1 MNLTNLFKIAFKA
14 LSNNKLRGFLTMLGI
29 IIGVGSVITMLAI
42 GQGSKRSIQAQISE
56 MGSNM
61 IMIHPGGDRRGGVRL
76 DAADME
82 SLKLKDLE
90 DIQAQARYISYIS
103 PSVNSSGQAIFGA
116 NNTPTTV
123 YGISPEY
130 LDIRRYKV
138 EDGDIFSE
146 QDVKT
151 AAKVCLVGKSVVDEL
166 FPDGESPVGKVIRF
180 GKIPLRIV
188 GVLESKGYN
197 SMGMDQDDLILAPY
211 TTVQKRI
218 LAITHL
224 QSITCSALSEEYTDQ
239 AIEEITQILRTNH
252 KLKATDEDDFT
263 IRSQQELSSML
274 TSTTDMMTLL
284 LAAVALTA
292 LVPVLPARAEG
303 NAPVAQ
309 NLELTTYRN
318 VSVGGRLT
326 AVDPDGDTL
335 TFQITTEPT
344 KGEIELTDDGRFVY
358 TPDTNRR
365 GRDYFGFKA
374 VDAEGNSSQEATV
387 IIRIEKQKTR
397 TTYSDLDGNACAY
410 AATMLAEE
418 GIFVGQQ
425 LGGSYVFEPDR
436 EVTRGEFLAMCMELG
451 GDELLSAVAA
461 TGFADDD
468 AIPVWQKPYVA
479 TALMDGVINGTESE
493 GSAVFSAGDAVTVQ
507 EAAVMLNNVLGAT
520 DVPTAAFDSAV
531 PAWASQ
537 ATANLTACGVL
548 AVSGR
553 YTDSLTRADAAEML
567 SAAIAVRDSRE

>member
-1 MNLTNLFKIAFKA
+1 MYTRKGLTLCAA
-14 LSNNKLRGFLTMLGI
+14 L
-29 IIGVGSVITMLAI
+29 
-42 GQGSKRSIQAQISE
+42 
-56 MGSNM
+56 
-61 IMIHPGGDRRGGVRL
+61 
-76 DAADME
+76 
-82 SLKLKDLE
+82 
-90 DIQAQARYISYIS
+90 
-103 PSVNSSGQAIFGA
+103 
-116 NNTPTTV
+116 
-123 YGISPEY
+123 
-130 LDIRRYKV
+130 
-138 EDGDIFSE
+138 
-146 QDVKT
+146 
-151 AAKVCLVGKSVVDEL
+151 
-166 FPDGESPVGKVIRF
+166 
-180 GKIPLRIV
+180 
-188 GVLESKGYN
+188 
-197 SMGMDQDDLILAPY
+197 
-211 TTVQKRI
+211 
-218 LAITHL
+218 L
-224 QSITCSALSEEYTDQ
+224 Q
-239 AIEEITQILRTNH
+239 
-252 KLKATDEDDFT
+252 
-263 IRSQQELSSML
+263 
-274 TSTTDMMTLL
+274 
-284 LAAVALTA
+284 AAVALTA

-358 TPDTNRR
+358 TPETNRR

-567 SAAIAVRDSRE
+567 AAAIAVRDSRE